1 MHLTRNP
8 IDPKKHGQGNE
19 LERNQDA
26 QQTGDAASGGD
37 EVIKETEGESIQ
49 KISSPWGAKQPPA
62 PATQNQEDIPKHGN
76 AVPDNGEGRTT
87 KTRGVKEALSR
98 GEGA

>member
-49 KISSPWGAKQPPA
+49 IIGSPRAPNNHLHQQPKIKRIYRNMGKC
-62 PATQNQEDIPKHGN
+62 
-76 AVPDNGEGRTT
+76 VPDNGEEELLKQG
-87 KTRGVKEALSR
+87 GVKNVLSR
-98 GEGA
+98 GK